1 MCGGLEKS
9 TRVDSRTDRALQDWR
24 QALAMHKSKDGRVRK
39 TVTFKTQLA
48 RSAPSH
54 PKYFRWNPREQTCE
68 LLDVLAKV
76 SPARSYPGLFRV
88 KGSLVSLV
96 FRIEAWMRCN
106 LFVETAEFLIRVGQV
121 ESLPNVF
128 L

>member
-1 MCGGLEKS
+1 MDFDTLIDSSSRKRNHPQSPGG
-9 TRVDSRTDRALQDWR
+9 DP
-24 QALAMHKSKDGRVRK
+24 GRCMPP
-39 TVTFKTQLA
+39 T
-48 RSAPSH
+48 S
-54 PKYFRWNPREQTCE
+54 E
-68 LLDVLAKV
+68 VLAKV